1 MVITDIR
8 PVLLTTP
15 YGIAGAHINKRCACF
30 VEVHTDEGIV
40 GVGETY
46 SGVYMPELSAQI
58 VEFFKPFLL
67 GRDITNPNKA
77 YRDCYWISSYIGR
90 SGPTVMVLGAIEC
103 AMWDALGKL
112 RGAPVHELL
121 GGAVHE
127 RLPMYASGGVP
138 HLSIEQLQEQATWV
152 REQGYQGYK
161 MRANLFKYQ
170 PEIEAERV
178 AAVREV
184 LGPDLLLAMDAVQN
198 FNLQP
203 WSLKQIVRML
213 ERLEPYDL
221 GWAEEFL
228 PPFDPAPYAELRK
241 MTPTPITGGEGIT
254 TFSTFEQWLRAG
266 AFDIAQP
273 DPTIIGGIGEA
284 RRACEAAAARH
295 TKVAV
300 HVWGS
305 APTVT
310 SNYHLAFTQ
319 PNCIWLERPVM
330 NNPLDTEML
339 VEPLP
344 VEDGYCLP
352 PTSPGLGVEI
362 TDELKAK
369 YPYEP
374 GSASAFG

>member
-1 MVITDIR
+1 
-8 PVLLTTP
+8 
-15 YGIAGAHINKRCACF
+15 
-30 VEVHTDEGIV
+30 
-40 GVGETY
+40 
-46 SGVYMPELSAQI
+46 
-58 VEFFKPFLL
+58 
-67 GRDITNPNKA
+67 
-77 YRDCYWISSYIGR
+77 
-90 SGPTVMVLGAIEC
+90 
-103 AMWDALGKL
+103 
-112 RGAPVHELL
+112 
-121 GGAVHE
+121 
-127 RLPMYASGGVP
+127 
-138 HLSIEQLQEQATWV
+138 
-152 REQGYQGYK
+152 

-170 PEIEAERV
+170 PEVEAERV

-184 LGPDLLLAMDAVQN
+184 LGPDRLLAMDAVQN

-203 WSLKQIVRML
+203 WTLKQIIHML
-213 ERLEPYDL
+213 DVLAPYDL

-241 MTPTPITGGEGIT
+241 MTSTPITGGEGIT

-295 TKVAV
+295 TKVAM

-305 APTVT
+305 APTIT
-310 SNYHLAFTQ
+310 ANYNLAFTQ

-330 NNPLDTEML
+330 NNPLDTELL

-344 VEDGYCLP
+344 VEDGFCSP
-352 PTSPGLGVEI
+352 PISPGLGVHI
-362 TDELKAK
+362 TDEIKAK

-374 GSASAFG
+374 GSASLFG

>member
-1 MVITDIR
+1 
-8 PVLLTTP
+8 
-15 YGIAGAHINKRCACF
+15 
-30 VEVHTDEGIV
+30 
-40 GVGETY
+40 
-46 SGVYMPELSAQI
+46 
-58 VEFFKPFLL
+58 
-67 GRDITNPNKA
+67 
-77 YRDCYWISSYIGR
+77 
-90 SGPTVMVLGAIEC
+90 
-103 AMWDALGKL
+103 MWDALGKL